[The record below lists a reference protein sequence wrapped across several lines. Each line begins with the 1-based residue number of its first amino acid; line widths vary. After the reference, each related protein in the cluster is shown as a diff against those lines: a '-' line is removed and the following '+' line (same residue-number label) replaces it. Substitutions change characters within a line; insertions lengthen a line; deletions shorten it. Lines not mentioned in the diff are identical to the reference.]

1 LEGANMNKI
10 KLTPQI
16 KEKIIESLQQYFH
29 NERDE
34 DLGNLGADLMLDF
47 ILKEVGP
54 MIYNQA
60 LIDVHEMMEDKL
72 EDIFL
77 LELDDDYK
85 Y

>member
-1 LEGANMNKI
+1 MNKI

-29 NERDE
+29 NERNE

>member
-1 LEGANMNKI
+1 MNKI

>member
-1 LEGANMNKI
+1 MNKI

-16 KEKIIESLQQYFH
+16 KEKIIDSLRDYFQE
-29 NERDE
+29 ERSE
-34 DLGNLGADLMLDF
+34 DLSHLGADLMLDF

-60 LIDVHEMMEDKL
+60 LIDVHEMMESKI